1 MARKTRK
8 QKVKTSL
15 KLTKKPET
23 VQAVMKQS
31 PAKPSEKK
39 TSSIIL
45 SAEDVEEAR
54 VTKRG
59 IIKTLILKMC
69 IRDRTYE
76 DLWRVEQATHL
87 LVLRK
92 ASFR

>member
-59 IIKTLILKMC
+59 IIKTLFLIAVLF
-69 IRDRTYE
+69 
-76 DLWRVEQATHL
+76 L
-87 LVLRK
+87 LQSGVFIAKSKGLLP
-92 ASFR
+92 F

>member
-31 PAKPSEKK
+31 PAKPSEKE

-59 IIKTLILKMC
+59 IIKTLFLIAVLF
-69 IRDRTYE
+69 
-76 DLWRVEQATHL
+76 L
-87 LVLRK
+87 LQSGVFIAKSKGLLP
-92 ASFR
+92 F